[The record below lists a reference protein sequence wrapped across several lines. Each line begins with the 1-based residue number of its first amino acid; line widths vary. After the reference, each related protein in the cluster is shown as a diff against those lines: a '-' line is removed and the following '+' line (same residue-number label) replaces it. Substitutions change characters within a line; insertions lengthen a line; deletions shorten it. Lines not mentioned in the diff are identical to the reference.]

1 MEQVQTQP
9 TQGLTDKGVALWNK
23 QQWHEFMEHAKAVA
37 PRLTGKADDKNP
49 MSSSGDIGFLIKE
62 RNRHKREKSIN

>member
-9 TQGLTDKGVALWNK
+9 TQGLTNKGVALWNK

-37 PRLTGKADDKNP
+37 PRVTGKADDKNP
-49 MSSSGDIGFLIKE
+49 MSSSGDIGFLTTSAIYLY
-62 RNRHKREKSIN
+62 NLN

>member
-37 PRLTGKADDKNP
+37 PRLTG
-49 MSSSGDIGFLIKE
+49 GLI
-62 RNRHKREKSIN
+62 HAVYIIAKR

>member
-1 MEQVQTQP
+1 MEQVQTQSK
-9 TQGLTDKGVALWNK
+9 QGLTNNGAALWNK

-49 MSSSGDIGFLIKE
+49 MSSSGDIGFLTTSAIYLY
-62 RNRHKREKSIN
+62 NLN